1 MPKLN
6 IKIKIL
12 FRRKTSDEW
21 TKGTRSSIEQ
31 FSVATTSSGQGGSTM
46 TAAVDLIP
54 CRTNVSDELNLNKI
68 EVSKFSLYHIFQR
81 ILSFEQKH

>member
-68 EVSKFSLYHIFQR
+68 EVRNFSLYHIFKE
-81 ILSFEQKH
+81 F

>member
-6 IKIKIL
+6 IKNFKIKIL

-68 EVSKFSLYHIFQR
+68 EVKIFNNFILFLIKKSKT
-81 ILSFEQKH
+81 